1 MVLGAAG
8 RGEHPR
14 LPIAGLP
21 VLGSAIAGVLTTQ
34 YYDEQVDYPT
44 ACRTKG
50 DPEASKTAVPYRHRR
65 FVIRAIWIGDGRIPP
80 GDGARRGKG
89 TVPVHPS
96 PLTSRL
102 PENRTCP

>member
-21 VLGSAIAGVLTTQ
+21 GLGSAIAGVLTTQ

-44 ACRTKG
+44 ACQIKG

-65 FVIRAIWIGDGRIPP
+65 FVMRAIWTGDGSIPRAMGP
-80 GDGARRGKG
+80 AVGRAQS
-89 TVPVHPS
+89 PSIHHP
-96 PLTSRL
+96 
-102 PENRTCP
+102 